1 MKRLRFLIGIL
12 FAVLISGCS
21 SEPQIDSE
29 YHMYY
34 LNKNDT
40 KILEQPYEP
49 KADTSNTLAMIDEFV
64 EVLQTD
70 SGDVEYKKIIPTDVT
85 IVDCSL
91 EESSLHV
98 YFDGGYSN
106 LDKVKEALV
115 RAATVRTL
123 TQIKGVECVIFYVAD
138 APLTDSNGNLIG
150 AMTKDSFVENPGE
163 QINSIQETVLVL
175 YFSNEKG
182 NGLIQE
188 KQEVHY
194 SSNISMEKLV
204 MEHLLV
210 GPKTENA
217 KAAIPS
223 GTKLVSVSV
232 LDGVCY
238 VSLDEGFVNH
248 DYSVEEPIVIYSIV
262 NSLSEIPGI
271 SQVQISVNGDTSRA
285 YRDTF
290 KLDELYERN
299 LDYIDGQE
307 TTENE

>member
-1 MKRLRFLIGIL
+1 
-12 FAVLISGCS
+12 VLPHG
-21 SEPQIDSE
+21 
-29 YHMYY
+29 
-34 LNKNDT
+34 
-40 KILEQPYEP
+40 
-49 KADTSNTLAMIDEFV
+49 
-64 EVLQTD
+64 
-70 SGDVEYKKIIPTDVT
+70 
-85 IVDCSL
+85 L

-98 YFDGGYSN
+98 YFDSGYSN

-123 TQIKGVECVIFYVAD
+123 TQIEGVECVIFYVAD
-138 APLTDSNGNLIG
+138 APLTESNGNLIG
-150 AMTKDSFVENPGE
+150 AMTKESFVENPGE

-175 YFSNEKG
+175 YFSNAEG
-182 NGLIQE
+182 NGLIRE

-204 MEHLLV
+204 MEHLLA
-210 GPKTENA
+210 GPESENA

-238 VSLDEGFVNH
+238 VSLDEGFINH
-248 DYSVEEPIVIYSIV
+248 DYGVEEPVVIYSIV

-285 YRDTF
+285 YRDSF
-290 KLDELYERN
+290 QLDQLYERN
-299 LDYIDGQE
+299 LEYIEGE
-307 TTENE
+307 ENTAESE